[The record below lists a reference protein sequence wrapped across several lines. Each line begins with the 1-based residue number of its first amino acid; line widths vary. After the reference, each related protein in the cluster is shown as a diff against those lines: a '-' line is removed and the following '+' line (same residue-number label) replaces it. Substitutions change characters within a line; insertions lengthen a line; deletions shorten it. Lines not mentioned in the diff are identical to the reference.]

1 MNVLVSLAEKIALTN
16 KMLNESFREYFNDD
30 FENLR
35 TISTPYGELGT
46 ILYHIFK
53 ATNVW
58 VNRISGQ
65 NAIMRSYEE
74 LITKNDFYDE
84 WIMVDQRFVT
94 LSKETEFDYSKMLR
108 VTTKSGEDFTVT
120 VEDALLH
127 LSHHSFQ
134 HRGNLGSIIRSQNL
148 KPLPG
153 LDWIDANLIERF
165 NTSN

>member
-1 MNVLVSLAEKIALTN
+1 MNVLTSLAEKIALTN
-16 KMLNESFREYFNDD
+16 NMLNESFREYFNDN

-35 TISTPYGELGT
+35 TIPTPYGELGT

-58 VNRISGQ
+58 LNRISSQ
-65 NAIMRSYEE
+65 NVEMKSYKE
-74 LITKNDFYDE
+74 LITKQEFYDE
-84 WIMVDQRFVT
+84 WIKIDQRFLT
-94 LSKETEFDYSKMLR
+94 LAKETVFDYTKVLH
-108 VTTKSGEDFTVT
+108 VTTSSGDQFTVK

-134 HRGNLGSIIRSQNL
+134 HRGNLGSIIRLQNL
-148 KPLPG
+148 EPLPG